1 MRKIIFAAI
10 LSLVTVLCVSAT
22 VAEINNANSID
33 YASSVTATIAGDG
46 EEIDF
51 DTKTLVVI
59 YNLMPQRVK
68 DLCTASYKDI
78 APRIE
83 KSKPFTYQGVRITP
97 VVTEDGTDLKFS
109 CNGHTVVVEN
119 YTKAE
124 FDAIFGIYSYEIYP
138 FHHFNAVAC
147 RMRQQH

>member
-1 MRKIIFAAI
+1 MRKILFAAI
-10 LSLVTVLCVSAT
+10 LTLVAVLCISAT
-22 VAEINNANSID
+22 VAEINNANSIN
-33 YASSVTATIAGDG
+33 YASSVTATIAGDS

-59 YNLMPQRVK
+59 YNLMPQKLK

-109 CNGHTVVVEN
+109 CNGHAILVEN

-124 FDAIFGIYSYEIYP
+124 FDEIFGI
-138 FHHFNAVAC
+138 
-147 RMRQQH
+147 

>member
-1 MRKIIFAAI
+1 MRKIFFAAI

-22 VAEINNANSID
+22 VAEINSASSID

-68 DLCTASYKDI
+68 ELCTASYMDI

-83 KSKPFTYQGVRITP
+83 KSKPFTYQGVKISP

-109 CNGHTVVVEN
+109 CNGHTVLVEN

-124 FDAIFGIYSYEIYP
+124 FDAIFGI
-138 FHHFNAVAC
+138 
-147 RMRQQH
+147 